1 MNPADLPS
9 GMISRLH
16 VSIVDICVEM
26 DSLLCFIVQ
35 ARNSTFGDND
45 IKTRIAHLDRI
56 ALFVYYLV
64 SIELIRVVMT
74 YQSHLRIQRAHTSQ
88 LCRK

>member
-9 GMISRLH
+9 GMISRLY
-16 VSIVDICVEM
+16 VSVVETCAEM
-26 DSLLCFIVQ
+26 NRPLCFIVQ

-45 IKTRIAHLDRI
+45 IKTRVAHLDRI

-64 SIELIRVVMT
+64 SFDIIIVIMT
-74 YQSHLRIQRAHTSQ
+74 YQ
-88 LCRK
+88 

>member
-1 MNPADLPS
+1 MNPADLPF

-26 DSLLCFIVQ
+26 HSLLCFIVQ
-35 ARNSTFGDND
+35 ARNSASGDND
-45 IKTRIAHLDRI
+45 IKTRVAHLDRI

-64 SIELIRVVMT
+64 SFDIIIVVMT
-74 YQSHLRIQRAHTSQ
+74 YQ
-88 LCRK
+88 